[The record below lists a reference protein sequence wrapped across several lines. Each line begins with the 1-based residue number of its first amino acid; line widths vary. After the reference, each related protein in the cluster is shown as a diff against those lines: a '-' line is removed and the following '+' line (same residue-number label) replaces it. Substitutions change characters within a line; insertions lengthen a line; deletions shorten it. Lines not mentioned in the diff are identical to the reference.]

1 MSKKSK
7 GRSLEKLVEGWL
19 KRAGWTTHL
28 VQPKMTFIPQ
38 IGKYVSRPQD
48 IFGADIL
55 ACKAANRL
63 LLVQVTCDSHLQ
75 RKLDEFARYPIPHEF
90 ALKLIVQAKKK
101 KSKWNFFI
109 FEVIGKSYVPVSREL
124 IKSIYSEPLFWELE
138 HKLWYLEKMEA

>member
-7 GRSLEKLVEGWL
+7 GRSLEKIVEGWL

-38 IGKYVSRPQD
+38 IEKYVSRPQD

-55 ACKAANRL
+55 ACKASNRL

-75 RKLDEFARYPIPHEF
+75 RKLDEFAKYPIPHEF

-101 KSKWNFFI
+101 NSRWNFNL
-109 FEVIGKSYVPVSREL
+109 FEVIGNAYVPVSREL
-124 IKSIYSEPLFWELE
+124 IETILGEPLFWELE
-138 HKLWYLEKMEA
+138 NKLMYLEKI

>member
-1 MSKKSK
+1 
-7 GRSLEKLVEGWL
+7 V
-19 KRAGWTTHL
+19 A
-28 VQPKMTFIPQ
+28 
-38 IGKYVSRPQD
+38 KYFKPSE
-48 IFGADIL
+48 F
-55 ACKAANRL
+55 ACPDCYLSSVDPR
-63 LLVQVTCDSHLQ
+63 LVQVTCDSHLQ

-124 IKSIYSEPLFWELE
+124 IKSIFSEPLFWELE